1 MSEDDFYNNL
11 ENFIEESKKR
21 IIEKEKLITSEND
34 EEIDNIKEETQEIQ
48 EYNYTSLMIPSDV
61 SSENKSDTNEN
72 VKQVLNL
79 QESMDIEKIKEKKE
93 KKKKQE
99 LLKDINSSDIRYEKK
114 IKRKKKKIFENKRSS
129 KKNKNNIRD
138 FINLEKDIIITKT
151 LMYNKK
157 KKLDDIYKYT
167 SKKEKTINS
176 LNENM
181 IKEAAHM
188 QELLIENFKKTE
200 DLIKKFEDIS
210 SRKKKKKNQVQSLN
224 IEISKLDVELEKKEE
239 KIKELDKYKFFLN
252 KLANCEKSD
261 DMESSEKKKKNIDD
275 YDDNDDNDNNDNNY
289 NNNNNNHNDNNDD
302 DKNEQ
307 STINNMNEKIKEED
321 NIFSRKMKKYIN
333 NSQLLIDHFNLLEE
347 KHLQLIDDTQ
357 NAEYELEEYEKKYED
372 KKKTYDI
379 KYKEIDKKIQN
390 INNFINEHNNKI
402 IEYEILMK
410 NKTDHIS
417 FNNINNKIDF
427 ICTQFSYDIINTNEI
442 MKKLQ
447 LLENKIYSYITT
459 LTKYTEENSQLVYEY
474 QRERE
479 QERRKQMRFE
489 INLDRKGNNQNK
501 QLKNKKVN
509 NKNFNTNTKDKKE
522 KRENIYT
529 IFEKNLFK

>member
-1 MSEDDFYNNL
+1 MYPKNELQVLNILY
-11 ENFIEESKKR
+11 
-21 IIEKEKLITSEND
+21 IIIYSFFVD
-34 EEIDNIKEETQEIQ
+34 EEIDNIKDETQEIQ
-48 EYNYTSLMIPSDV
+48 AYNYTSLMIPSDV
-61 SSENKSDTNEN
+61 SSENNSDTNEYI
-72 VKQVLNL
+72 KQVLNL
-79 QESMDIEKIKEKKE
+79 QESIDIQKIKEKKE

-99 LLKDINSSDIRYEKK
+99 VFKDIMCSDIKYEKK

-167 SKKEKTINS
+167 SKKEKTINN
-176 LNENM
+176 LNKNM

-200 DLIKKFEDIS
+200 DLIKLQE
-210 SRKKKKKNQVQSLN
+210 KKKKNQVQSLN
-224 IEISKLDVELEKKEE
+224 IEISKLEVELEKKEE

-261 DMESSEKKKKNIDD
+261 DTESTEKKKKYIDD
-275 YDDNDDNDNNDNNY
+275 
-289 NNNNNNHNDNNDD
+289 NDD

-307 STINNMNEKIKEED
+307 STINDMNKNIKEED
-321 NIFSRKMKKYIN
+321 TIFSKKMKKYIN
-333 NSQLLIDHFNLLEE
+333 NSQLLIDNFNLLEE

-372 KKKTYDI
+372 KKKAYDI
-379 KYKEIDKKIQN
+379 KYKEIDKKIEN

-501 QLKNKKVN
+501 QLMNKKVN
-509 NKNFNTNTKDKKE
+509 NKNFNTNPKDVSQQ
-522 KRENIYT
+522 NV
-529 IFEKNLFK
+529 

>member
-34 EEIDNIKEETQEIQ
+34 EEIDNIKDETQEIQ
-48 EYNYTSLMIPSDV
+48 AYNYTSLMIPSDV
-61 SSENKSDTNEN
+61 SSENNSDTNEN
-72 VKQVLNL
+72 IKQVLNL
-79 QESMDIEKIKEKKE
+79 QESIDIQKIKEKKE

-99 LLKDINSSDIRYEKK
+99 VFKDIMCSDIKYEKK

-167 SKKEKTINS
+167 SKKEKTINN
-176 LNENM
+176 LNKNM

-210 SRKKKKKNQVQSLN
+210 SKKKKKKNQVQSLN
-224 IEISKLDVELEKKEE
+224 IEISKLEVELEKKEE

-261 DMESSEKKKKNIDD
+261 DTESTEKKKKYIDD
-275 YDDNDDNDNNDNNY
+275 
-289 NNNNNNHNDNNDD
+289 NDD

-307 STINNMNEKIKEED
+307 STINDMNKNIKEED
-321 NIFSRKMKKYIN
+321 TIFSKKMKKYIN
-333 NSQLLIDHFNLLEE
+333 NSQLLIDNFNLLEE

-372 KKKTYDI
+372 KKKAYDI
-379 KYKEIDKKIQN
+379 KYKEIDKKIEN

-501 QLKNKKVN
+501 QLMNKKVN
-509 NKNFNTNTKDKKE
+509 NKNFNTNPKDKKE